1 MAKVVVEHL
10 AILGITDTPEN
21 PSAVVRRTKCK
32 DPLIYR
38 IEICTPRG
46 GWYANND
53 LIRYFIGMDSSGYSI
68 SPERAEGYIKQWRPN
83 WAEHKDQIRAEDL

>member
-21 PSAVVRRTKCK
+21 PSAVVRRIECK
-32 DPLIYR
+32 NPLIYR

-46 GWYANND
+46 GWYANK
-53 LIRYFIGMDSSGYSI
+53 DSSGYSI
-68 SPERAEGYIKQWRPN
+68 TPERAEEYIKQWRPN
-83 WAEHKDQIRAEDL
+83 WAENKDQIRAEDL